1 MPLPLSSIF
10 ILVVCVGT
18 DIWPAISLA
27 YEEAELDVMTRKPR
41 TKTEHL
47 VSSKLLTIAYMQMG

>member
-1 MPLPLSSIF
+1 M
-10 ILVVCVGT
+10 LVICVGT

-47 VSSKLLTIAYMQMG
+47 VSTKLITISYLQMG